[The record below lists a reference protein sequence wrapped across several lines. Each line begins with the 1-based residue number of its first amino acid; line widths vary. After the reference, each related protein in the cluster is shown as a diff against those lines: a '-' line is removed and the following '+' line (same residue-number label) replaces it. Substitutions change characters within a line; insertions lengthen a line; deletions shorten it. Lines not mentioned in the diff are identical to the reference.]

1 MKNSERGDLYGSESD
16 GTFAMKRR
24 CFTNTALPVF
34 SGAEC
39 WFQHFHIVQAIVK
52 SNGWSEET
60 AALQLFAHLKGEALN
75 VALLLTKEKRESWTG
90 LMSGLS
96 AYYQSPGRL
105 AVLRRRFESA
115 FRRPGLDPATF
126 ATELGILAIQGF
138 EDMKEQARDTM
149 IRDKFIAGQRQC
161 ALRRQLDGFAQDTS
175 IGEIV
180 DSCRVWESHSDSDR
194 IATVNC
200 ESDVGNQP
208 GDSRTRERMKS
219 VATYENIQPK
229 VVDTERQEPVVGN
242 KEDPSVIEV
251 LVNQLLQSTQGA
263 ILRTDRP
270 TAMGPVCFSCGDGGH
285 RINRCPQ
292 VNADFPFLP
301 AGWWVNMVNG
311 QYRATRMN
319 KTLTEVPGNEQWS
332 EREGQPLGPP
342 EIKAPLTQVGVSAE
356 ISNGNPIGGYRRNI
370 VSGAIER
377 PIFRS
382 FRPWKHGRG
391 RSERQ
396 RDRPVPVP
404 PKWTGDRRPPRR
416 RFPRIWT
423 GGCGRLK
430 TFSRSLRRT
439 EIHRHGESRRP

>member
-1 MKNSERGDLYGSESD
+1 MKNSEKGDIYGSERD

-24 CFTNTALPVF
+24 RFTNTALPVF

-39 WFQHFHIVQAIVK
+39 WFQHFHIIQAIVK

-90 LMSGLS
+90 LVSGLS
-96 AYYQSPGRL
+96 ACYQSPGRL

-115 FRRPGLDPATF
+115 FRRPGLDLATF
-126 ATELGILAIQGF
+126 ATDLGILAIQGF

-161 ALRRQLDGFAQDTS
+161 ALRRQLDGFAQDTP

-180 DSCRVWESHSDSDR
+180 DSCRVWESHSDPDR

-219 VATYENIQPK
+219 VANVQPK
-229 VVDTERQEPVVGN
+229 VVDTERKEPVVGN

-263 ILRTDRP
+263 ILRKDRP

-301 AGWWVNMVNG
+301 AGWSVNMDKG
-311 QYRATRMN
+311 QYRATQMN
-319 KTLTEVPGNEQWS
+319 KTLAEVPVNEQWS

-356 ISNGNPIGGYRRNI
+356 ISNRNPIEGYRRNI
-370 VSGAIER
+370 VSGAT
-377 PIFRS
+377 
-382 FRPWKHGRG
+382 GR
-391 RSERQ
+391 R
-396 RDRPVPVP
+396 
-404 PKWTGDRRPPRR
+404 
-416 RFPRIWT
+416 
-423 GGCGRLK
+423 
-430 TFSRSLRRT
+430 
-439 EIHRHGESRRP
+439 

>member
-1 MKNSERGDLYGSESD
+1 
-16 GTFAMKRR
+16 MKRR
-24 CFTNTALPVF
+24 RFTNTALPVF

-52 SNGWSEET
+52 LYGWSEET
-60 AALQLFAHLKGEALN
+60 AALQLFAHLKGEALS

-138 EDMKEQARDTM
+138 EDMKEQARYTM
-149 IRDKFIAGQRQC
+149 IRDKCIACQRQC
-161 ALRRQLDGFAQDTS
+161 ALRRQLECFAQDTP

-180 DSCRVWESHSDSDR
+180 DSCHVWESHSNSDR

-208 GDSRTRERMKS
+208 GNSRTRERMKL
-219 VATYENIQPK
+219 VANVQPK

-242 KEDPSVIEV
+242 KEDPSMIEV

-263 ILRTDRP
+263 ILKKDRL

-292 VNADFPFLP
+292 MNADFPFLP
-301 AGWWVNMVNG
+301 AGWSVNMDNG
-311 QYRATRMN
+311 QY
-319 KTLTEVPGNEQWS
+319 
-332 EREGQPLGPP
+332 
-342 EIKAPLTQVGVSAE
+342 
-356 ISNGNPIGGYRRNI
+356 
-370 VSGAIER
+370 
-377 PIFRS
+377 
-382 FRPWKHGRG
+382 
-391 RSERQ
+391 
-396 RDRPVPVP
+396 
-404 PKWTGDRRPPRR
+404 
-416 RFPRIWT
+416 
-423 GGCGRLK
+423 
-430 TFSRSLRRT
+430 
-439 EIHRHGESRRP
+439 

>member
-1 MKNSERGDLYGSESD
+1 MKC
-16 GTFAMKRR
+16 RR
-24 CFTNTALPVF
+24 FTNTALPVF

-138 EDMKEQARDTM
+138 EDMKEQARDMM
-149 IRDKFIAGQRQC
+149 IREKFIAGQRQC
-161 ALRRQLDGFAQDTS
+161 ALRRQLDGFAQDTP

-194 IATVNC
+194 IPTVNC
-200 ESDVGNQP
+200 ESYVGNQP
-208 GDSRTRERMKS
+208 GDSRTRERIKS
-219 VATYENIQPK
+219 VANIQPK
-229 VVDTERQEPVVGN
+229 VVHTERQEPVVGK

-270 TAMGPVCFSCGDGGH
+270 TAMGPVCFS
-285 RINRCPQ
+285 
-292 VNADFPFLP
+292 
-301 AGWWVNMVNG
+301 
-311 QYRATRMN
+311 
-319 KTLTEVPGNEQWS
+319 
-332 EREGQPLGPP
+332 
-342 EIKAPLTQVGVSAE
+342 
-356 ISNGNPIGGYRRNI
+356 
-370 VSGAIER
+370 
-377 PIFRS
+377 
-382 FRPWKHGRG
+382 
-391 RSERQ
+391 
-396 RDRPVPVP
+396 
-404 PKWTGDRRPPRR
+404 
-416 RFPRIWT
+416 
-423 GGCGRLK
+423 
-430 TFSRSLRRT
+430 
-439 EIHRHGESRRP
+439 

>member
-1 MKNSERGDLYGSESD
+1 M
-16 GTFAMKRR
+16 
-24 CFTNTALPVF
+24 
-34 SGAEC
+34 
-39 WFQHFHIVQAIVK
+39 
-52 SNGWSEET
+52 
-60 AALQLFAHLKGEALN
+60 
-75 VALLLTKEKRESWTG
+75 ALLLTKEKRESWTG

-161 ALRRQLDGFAQDTS
+161 ALRRQLDGFAQDTP

-200 ESDVGNQP
+200 ESDVGNQL
-208 GDSRTRERMKS
+208 GDSRTREHMKS
-219 VATYENIQPK
+219 VANVQPN
-229 VVDTERQEPVVGN
+229 VVDIERLQPVVGN

-263 ILRTDRP
+263 ILRKDRP
-270 TAMGPVCFSCGDGGH
+270 SGHGAGVLFLRRRRSQDQPVHASECGLPFSTSGLVGEY
-285 RINRCPQ
+285 
-292 VNADFPFLP
+292 
-301 AGWWVNMVNG
+301 G
-311 QYRATRMN
+311 QWT
-319 KTLTEVPGNEQWS
+319 VPSYTNEQKIS
-332 EREGQPLGPP
+332 G
-342 EIKAPLTQVGVSAE
+342 SA
-356 ISNGNPIGGYRRNI
+356 GKRAAVRAGGSASRAAGDQSSTDPGGGFRRNKQRKSNWRLPTEHSKRGATGRRI
-370 VSGAIER
+370 V
-377 PIFRS
+377 RS
-382 FRPWKHGRG
+382 FRPWKRGRG
-391 RSERQ
+391 RSEIQ

-404 PKWTGDRRPPRR
+404 PKWTGDRRHPRP
-416 RFPRIWT
+416 RFPGIWT

-430 TFSRSLRRT
+430 TFGRSLRRT
-439 EIHRHGESRRP
+439 VIHGHGESRRS

>member
-1 MKNSERGDLYGSESD
+1 MKNSEKGDLYGSESD

-24 CFTNTALPVF
+24 RFTNTALPVF

-52 SNGWSEET
+52 SNGWLEET

-90 LMSGLS
+90 LVSGLS
-96 AYYQSPGRL
+96 ANYQSPGRL
-105 AVLRRRFESA
+105 AVRRRSFESA

-126 ATELGILAIQGF
+126 ATELGILVIQGF
-138 EDMKEQARDTM
+138 EDMNEQARDTM

-161 ALRRQLDGFAQDTS
+161 TLRRQLDGFAQDTPS
-175 IGEIV
+175 GEIV
-180 DSCRVWESHSDSDR
+180 DSCRVWESHSDPDR

-200 ESDVGNQP
+200 ESDVGNQL

-219 VATYENIQPK
+219 VANVQPK

-251 LVNQLLQSTQGA
+251 LVNQLLQSMQGE
-263 ILRTDRP
+263 ILRKDRP

-292 VNADFPFLP
+292 MNADFPFLP
-301 AGWWVNMVNG
+301 AGWSVNMDNG
-311 QYRATRMN
+311 QYQATRMN
-319 KTLTEVPGNEQWS
+319 KTLAEVPGNEEWS

-342 EIKAPLTQVGVSAE
+342 EIKAPLTQVGVSTE
-356 ISNGNPIGGYRRNI
+356 LSNGNPIGGYRRKI
-370 VSGAIER
+370 VSGATGR
-377 PIFRS
+377 PIVR
-382 FRPWKHGRG
+382 RG
-391 RSERQ
+391 RKYKEIAWSQ
-396 RDRPVPVP
+396 C
-404 PKWTGDRRPPRR
+404 RRSGPATDGLSDAG
-416 RFPRIWT
+416 F
-423 GGCGRLK
+423 GRLK

-439 EIHRHGESRRP
+439 VIHGHGESRRP

>member
-1 MKNSERGDLYGSESD
+1 MKNSEKSDLYELESD
-16 GTFAMKRR
+16 GTFAMKHRR
-24 CFTNTALPVF
+24 FTNTALPVF

-52 SNGWSEET
+52 SNGWPEET

-75 VALLLTKEKRESWTG
+75 VALLLTREKRESWTG
-90 LMSGLS
+90 LVSGLS

-161 ALRRQLDGFAQDTS
+161 ALHRQLDGFAQDTP

-180 DSCRVWESHSDSDR
+180 DSFRVWESHSESDR
-194 IATVNC
+194 VFTVNR

-208 GDSRTRERMKS
+208 GDSHTRECRKL
-219 VATYENIQPK
+219 VVNVQPK
-229 VVDTERQEPVVGN
+229 VAETEKQERMVGSQ
-242 KEDPSVIEV
+242 EDPSVLGL
-251 LVNQLLQSTQGA
+251 LVNQLLQSTQGE
-263 ILRTDRP
+263 ILRRDRP
-270 TAMGPVCFSCGDGGH
+270 PVVGPVCFSCGDGGH

-301 AGWWVNMVNG
+301 AGWSMNMDNG
-311 QYRATRMN
+311 QYRAKRMN
-319 KTLTEVPGNEQWS
+319 QTLAEEPGNEQWS

-342 EIKAPLTQVGVSAE
+342 EIKAPLTQVGVFAE
-356 ISNGNPIGGYRRNI
+356 ISNGNPTGKI
-370 VSGAIER
+370 VSGATGR
-377 PIFRS
+377 PIVRS
-382 FRPWKHGRG
+382 FCPWKCSRG
-391 RSERQ
+391 RPEIQ
-396 RDRPVPVP
+396 RDQPVSVP
-404 PKWTGDRRPPRR
+404 PKWTGDRRALRR
-416 RFPRIWT
+416 RSPGIWT

-439 EIHRHGESRRP
+439 AILEHGESRRP

>member
-1 MKNSERGDLYGSESD
+1 M
-16 GTFAMKRR
+16 
-24 CFTNTALPVF
+24 
-34 SGAEC
+34 
-39 WFQHFHIVQAIVK
+39 K

-90 LMSGLS
+90 LVSGLS

-105 AVLRRRFESA
+105 AVLRRRFKSA

-149 IRDKFIAGQRQC
+149 IRDKFIAGQRQY
-161 ALRRQLDGFAQDTS
+161 ALRRQLDGFAQDTP

-180 DSCRVWESHSDSDR
+180 DSCRVWESHSDPDG

-200 ESDVGNQP
+200 ESDAGNQP

-219 VATYENIQPK
+219 VINVQPM
-229 VVDTERQEPVVGN
+229 VVEKESQEPVVGN
-242 KEDPSVIEV
+242 KEDSSVIEV
-251 LVNQLLQSTQGA
+251 LVNQLLQSTQEQ
-263 ILRTDRP
+263 DRA
-270 TAMGPVCFSCGDGGH
+270 TAMGPVCFSCVDGGH

-301 AGWWVNMVNG
+301 AGWSVNKDNG

-319 KTLTEVPGNEQWS
+319 RTLAEVPGNEQWS

-356 ISNGNPIGGYRRNI
+356 ISNGNPISGYQQNI
-370 VSGAIER
+370 VSGATGQ
-377 PIFRS
+377 PIVRS
-382 FRPWKHGRG
+382 FRPWKRGRG
-391 RSERQ
+391 RSEIQ
-396 RDRPVPVP
+396 RDRPAPVP
-404 PKWTGDRRPPRR
+404 PEATDGLPDAGSPEFGPGDAA
-416 RFPRIWT
+416 
-423 GGCGRLK
+423 GSRL
-430 TFSRSLRRT
+430 SAGPS
-439 EIHRHGESRRP
+439 EEQ

>member
-1 MKNSERGDLYGSESD
+1 M
-16 GTFAMKRR
+16 
-24 CFTNTALPVF
+24 
-34 SGAEC
+34 
-39 WFQHFHIVQAIVK
+39 
-52 SNGWSEET
+52 
-60 AALQLFAHLKGEALN
+60 KGEALN

-138 EDMKEQARDTM
+138 EDMKEQARDMM
-149 IRDKFIAGQRQC
+149 IREKFIAGQRQC
-161 ALRRQLDGFAQDTS
+161 ALRRQLDGFAPDTP

-180 DSCRVWESHSDSDR
+180 DSCRVWESHSDSER

-200 ESDVGNQP
+200 ESDVGNQL

-219 VATYENIQPK
+219 VANIQPK
-229 VVDTERQEPVVGN
+229 VVDTERQEAVVGN

-285 RINRCPQ
+285 RINRCP
-292 VNADFPFLP
+292 
-301 AGWWVNMVNG
+301 AGWLVNMVNG

-332 EREGQPLGPP
+332 EREDQPLGPP

-356 ISNGNPIGGYRRNI
+356 ISNGNQIGGYRRNI
-370 VSGAIER
+370 VSGATGR
-377 PIFRS
+377 QIFRS
-382 FRPWKHGRG
+382 FRPWKHSRG
-391 RSERQ
+391 QSERQ

-416 RFPRIWT
+416 RFPEMWT

-439 EIHRHGESRRP
+439 VIHGHGESRRP

>member
-1 MKNSERGDLYGSESD
+1 MN
-16 GTFAMKRR
+16 
-24 CFTNTALPVF
+24 
-34 SGAEC
+34 
-39 WFQHFHIVQAIVK
+39 
-52 SNGWSEET
+52 
-60 AALQLFAHLKGEALN
+60 
-75 VALLLTKEKRESWTG
+75 
-90 LMSGLS
+90 
-96 AYYQSPGRL
+96 
-105 AVLRRRFESA
+105 
-115 FRRPGLDPATF
+115 
-126 ATELGILAIQGF
+126 
-138 EDMKEQARDTM
+138 EQARDTM
-149 IRDKFIAGQRQC
+149 IRDKYIAGQRQC
-161 ALRRQLDGFAQDTS
+161 ALRRQLDGFAQDTP

-180 DSCRVWESHSDSDR
+180 DSCRVWESHSDPDR

-219 VATYENIQPK
+219 VANIQPK

-251 LVNQLLQSTQGA
+251 LVNQLLQSTQGE
-263 ILRTDRP
+263 ILRKDRP

-292 VNADFPFLP
+292 VNADFLFLP
-301 AGWWVNMVNG
+301 VGWSVNMDNG

-319 KTLTEVPGNEQWS
+319 KTLAEVPGNEEWS

-356 ISNGNPIGGYRRNI
+356 LSNGNPIDGYRRKI
-370 VSGAIER
+370 VSGATGR
-377 PIFRS
+377 PIVRS
-382 FRPWKHGRG
+382 FRPWKRGRG
-391 RSERQ
+391 WSEIQ
-396 RDRPVPVP
+396 RDHPVPVP

-416 RFPRIWT
+416 RFPGIWT

-439 EIHRHGESRRP
+439 VIHGHGESRRP

>member
-1 MKNSERGDLYGSESD
+1 MKNSEKDDLYGSESD

-24 CFTNTALPVF
+24 RFTNTALPVF

-39 WFQHFHIVQAIVK
+39 WFQHFHMVQAIVK

-60 AALQLFAHLKGEALN
+60 AVLQLFVHVKGEALN
-75 VALLLTKEKRESWTG
+75 VALLLTKEKRESWMG
-90 LMSGLS
+90 LASGLS

-105 AVLRRRFESA
+105 AVLRRLFESA

-126 ATELGILAIQGF
+126 ATELAIQGF

-161 ALRRQLDGFAQDTS
+161 ALRRQLDGFAQDTP

-180 DSCRVWESHSDSDR
+180 DSCRVWESHSDPDR

-200 ESDVGNQP
+200 ESDDGNQP
-208 GDSRTRERMKS
+208 GDSRTRECMKS
-219 VATYENIQPK
+219 VANVQPK

-251 LVNQLLQSTQGA
+251 LVNQLLQSTQGE
-263 ILRTDRP
+263 ILRKDRP

-301 AGWWVNMVNG
+301 VGWSLNMDNG

-319 KTLTEVPGNEQWS
+319 KTFAEVPGNEEWS

-356 ISNGNPIGGYRRNI
+356 LSNGNPVGGYRWKNTKRGHWAAD
-370 VSGAIER
+370 SQEFPSLETR
-377 PIFRS
+377 PSTVGNTKRS
-382 FRPWKHGRG
+382 PGP
-391 RSERQ
+391 SAAE
-396 RDRPVPVP
+396 V
-404 PKWTGDRRPPRR
+404 DRRPTASPTPVPRNLDR
-416 RFPRIWT
+416 GI
-423 GGCGRLK
+423 RLAQD
-430 TFSRSLRRT
+430 FQPVLRRT
-439 EIHRHGESRRP
+439 RGSRRP